1 MVETQN
7 FASLQQS
14 TIKQST
20 IKHISMDIFER
31 ISKDSGGPIGQYR
44 ERADGYFAFPRLEGE
59 LGPRMIFDGRE
70 VLCWSLNNYLG
81 LANHPEIRRVDAE
94 AAAKYGF
101 AAPMGARMM
110 TGHTRMHEH
119 FEHELADFEKK
130 EAAYLFNF
138 GYQGIVSTI
147 DTLTNPHDVIVYDNE
162 AHACLLD
169 GIRLHIGNKYKYR
182 HNNMEDLEKK
192 LKVATEVV
200 AKTGGGILVITEG
213 VYGMTGAL
221 GNLAGIVALKKK
233 YNFRILIDDA
243 HGFGV
248 MGPTGRGT
256 SEHFGVMDDI
266 DIYIG
271 AYAKAMAI
279 IGGFVAGPKYVI
291 DYLRYNMRSQ
301 MYAKSLPLAIV
312 EGCEKRLE
320 IIRSAEGDALR
331 AQLWMVT
338 RSLQKGFR
346 DLGFDI
352 GPAEA
357 CVTPVH
363 VQGDIVQATN
373 IAMDLRENYRIFCSI
388 ITYPVIPKGMIIF
401 RIIPTAAHTMD
412 DVNYTLNAFAE
423 VRQKL
428 DKGYYDGTEMA
439 NVRIK

>member
-1 MVETQN
+1 
-7 FASLQQS
+7 
-14 TIKQST
+14 
-20 IKHISMDIFER
+20 MDIFER

-59 LGPRMIFDGRE
+59 LGPRMVFNGRE

-94 AAAKYGF
+94 AAAKYGL

-182 HNNMEDLEKK
+182 HNDMADLEKK

-200 AKTGGGILVITEG
+200 AKTDGGILVITEG

-221 GNLAGIVALKKK
+221 GDLAGIVALKKK
-233 YNFRILIDDA
+233 YSFRILIDDA

-248 MGPTGRGT
+248 MGPNGRGT

-291 DYLRYNMRSQ
+291 EYLRYNMRSQ

-331 AQLWMVT
+331 AQLWKVT
-338 RSLQKGFR
+338 RALQQGFR

-363 VQGDIVQATN
+363 VLGDVVQATN
-373 IAMDLRENYRIFCSI
+373 IAMDLRENYRIFCSV

-428 DKGYYDGTEMA
+428 DKGYYDGTEVPNM
-439 NVRIK
+439 RIE

>member
-1 MVETQN
+1 
-7 FASLQQS
+7 
-14 TIKQST
+14 
-20 IKHISMDIFER
+20 MDIFER
-31 ISKDSGGPIGQYR
+31 IAKDSGGPIGQYR

-59 LGPRMIFDGRE
+59 LGPRMVFNGKE

-81 LANHPEIRRVDAE
+81 LANHPAIRKADAE
-94 AAAKYGF
+94 GAARWGL

-110 TGHTRMHEH
+110 SGQTRMHEH
-119 FEHELADFEKK
+119 FEKELADFEKK

-147 DTLTNPHDVIVYDNE
+147 DTLTSPHDVIVYDNE

-169 GIRLHIGNKYKYR
+169 GIRLHLGNKYKYR
-182 HNNMEDLEKK
+182 HNDMASLEQK
-192 LKVATEVV
+192 LQVATEVV
-200 AKTGGGILVITEG
+200 KETGGGILVITEG

-221 GNLAGIVALKKK
+221 GDLAGIVKLKKK
-233 YNFRILIDDA
+233 YSFRILIDDA

-279 IGGFVAGPKYVI
+279 IGGFVAGPRHVI
-291 DYLRYNMRSQ
+291 EYLRYNMRSQ

-320 IIRSAEGDALR
+320 IIRGEEGDRLR
-331 AQLWMVT
+331 AQLWKVT
-338 RSLQKGFR
+338 RTLQDGFR
-346 DLGFDI
+346 NMGFDI

-363 VQGDIVQATN
+363 VKGDVVQATN
-373 IAMDLRENYRIFCSI
+373 IAKDLRENYRIFCSVV
-388 ITYPVIPKGMIIF
+388 TYPVIPKGMIIF
-401 RIIPTAAHTMD
+401 RIIPTAAHSME
-412 DVNYTLNAFAE
+412 DVEYTLNAFKE
-423 VRQKL
+423 VKEKL
-428 DKGYYDGTEMA
+428 DKGVYDGTEVPNMA
-439 NVRIK
+439 IPYNY

>member
-1 MVETQN
+1 
-7 FASLQQS
+7 
-14 TIKQST
+14 
-20 IKHISMDIFER
+20 MDIFER

-59 LGPRMIFDGRE
+59 MGPRMTFNGRE

-94 AAAKYGF
+94 AAAKYGL

-147 DTLTNPHDVIVYDNE
+147 DTLVNPHDVIVYDNE

-221 GNLAGIVALKKK
+221 GDLAGIVALKKK
-233 YNFRILIDDA
+233 YSFRILIDDA

-291 DYLRYNMRSQ
+291 EYLRYNMRSQ

-320 IIRSAEGDALR
+320 IIRSAEGDTLR
-331 AQLWMVT
+331 KQLWTVT
-338 RSLQKGFR
+338 RALQKGFR

-363 VQGDIVQATN
+363 VQGDVVQATN
-373 IAMDLRENYRIFCSI
+373 IAMDLRENYRIFCSV

-412 DVNYTLNAFAE
+412 DVNYTLNAFKE
-423 VRQKL
+423 VKEKL
-428 DKGYYDGTEMA
+428 DKGYYDGTEVPNM
-439 NVRIK
+439 RIL

>member
-1 MVETQN
+1 
-7 FASLQQS
+7 
-14 TIKQST
+14 
-20 IKHISMDIFER
+20 MDIFER

-59 LGPRMIFDGRE
+59 MGPRMVFNGRE

-94 AAAKYGF
+94 AAAKYGL

-182 HNNMEDLEKK
+182 HNDMADLEKK

-200 AKTGGGILVITEG
+200 TKTGGGILVITEG

-221 GNLAGIVALKKK
+221 GDLAGIVALKKK
-233 YNFRILIDDA
+233 YSFRILIDDA

-291 DYLRYNMRSQ
+291 EYLRYNMRSQ

-331 AQLWMVT
+331 KQLWTVT
-338 RSLQKGFR
+338 RALQKGFR

-363 VQGDIVQATN
+363 VFGDVVQATN
-373 IAMDLRENYRIFCSI
+373 IAMDLRENYRIFCSV

-412 DVNYTLNAFAE
+412 DVNYTLNAFKE
-423 VRQKL
+423 VKEKL
-428 DKGYYDGTEMA
+428 DKGFYDGDEVPNM
-439 NVRIK
+439 RIE